1 MPLDGDPEGAAHS
14 LRRIILEQ
22 SKRAHVGH
30 IGSALS
36 IADIVAAV
44 YFGAAEIDD
53 VADPGRDRVVLSKG
67 HASLAVYAALF
78 LRGWIR
84 LGVHPER
91 VLDGVDFSTGSL
103 GHGLS
108 LAAGAALAARLQ
120 GSDRRVFAILS
131 DAECDEG
138 STWEAALFAAH
149 HQLGNLV
156 VVVDDNGQQ
165 ALGYTD
171 DVLALRPLATR
182 WRGFGWDAVDV
193 DGHDIPE
200 LVVAMDRARLD
211 TSCPHMLVART
222 VFGSGVSFMERQIK
236 WHYLP
241 MNDEEFAQAMEEVT
255 GACAPHSSGR

>member
-1 MPLDGDPEGAAHS
+1 M
-14 LRRIILEQ
+14 
-22 SKRAHVGH
+22 GH

-36 IADIVAAV
+36 IADIVAAI
-44 YFGAAEIDD
+44 YFGAAQIDD
-53 VADPGRDRVVLSKG
+53 VADPRRDRVVLSKG
-67 HASLAVYAALF
+67 HASLAIYAALF
-78 LRGWIR
+78 LRGWITRGDLDTFCGDRSR

-156 VVVDDNGQQ
+156 AVVDDNGQQ

-200 LVVAMDRARLD
+200 LVAAMDRARLA

-241 MNDEEFAQAMEEVT
+241 MNDEEFALAMEEVT
-255 GACAPHSSGR
+255 GACAPHSYGR